1 MLQPYILRLLARRG
15 RGLSVGPRCRVG
27 GRLLTS
33 PLQYPIRRR
42 LSVSLP
48 PRLSRGP
55 LASPLLRSHNE
66 VADHRGPQG
75 EASTE
80 VSFQCGRV
88 DHGGD
93 TEVNQMSAD
102 DDDELCACDR
112 IMMMVKLDSSL

>member
-1 MLQPYILRLLARRG
+1 M
-15 RGLSVGPRCRVG
+15 
-27 GRLLTS
+27 
-33 PLQYPIRRR
+33 
-42 LSVSLP
+42 
-48 PRLSRGP
+48 
-55 LASPLLRSHNE
+55 
-66 VADHRGPQG
+66 ADHRGPQG

-80 VSFQCGRV
+80 VSLQCGRV